1 MNSFGYGG
9 SNAHCVLNDAFNYLK
24 IRGIRGKHC
33 TAPLPPR
40 PEEPCSDPLSHKN
53 GRSALAQTPKVFV
66 WSAANEDSVRRL
78 AGLYKE
84 FFSRSPLSGSQ
95 HSDAYLDHLAYTM
108 SNKRSSLPWKSYI
121 VADSCESLQQKLAS
135 CLFKPLRSSSSLTL
149 SFLFTGQG
157 AQWVGMGKD
166 LVTYPVFRESLHRSE
181 GSLRILGCQMS
192 LIGERK
198 RPSNLHE
205 IHLHHA
211 DRIQKGMD
219 VDDFD
224 NPAVAQPLCTA
235 LQVALVDLL
244 GSWGIFPVAVVGHS
258 SGEIAAAYCV
268 RSLSQDSAMKVAFY
282 RGCLAAELAKSSR
295 SRGTMASIAMSENKI
310 IPYLDDIVARIG
322 VGRLTI
328 GCINS
333 PENVTVTGDL
343 ACVDALVDLMSEK
356 GVFARKLPITVAY
369 HSAYM
374 EDIADKYSELIRD
387 LLPRSN
393 EPGLKFAYRKPAV
406 FSSVTGTLL
415 SDDELSNSKYW
426 VANLVSKVRFSAALT
441 EMRLYLLSQKPSRS
455 GVKDIFA
462 EIGPAAALQRPV
474 RDTLIQTS
482 NTKEIEYHSVLKR
495 GVSGVESCL
504 DFVGRLHCSG
514 HKFNFLPIN
523 SPSSR
528 ESDLRML
535 TNLPQYPFNHQQSY
549 WTESRVS
556 KNFRMRKHARHELLG
571 TPSADW
577 NPAEPKWRNV
587 IRATESP
594 WIMDHKV
601 ILLLLPSIEYRR

>member
-1 MNSFGYGG
+1 M
-9 SNAHCVLNDAFNYLK
+9 
-24 IRGIRGKHC
+24 
-33 TAPLPPR
+33 
-40 PEEPCSDPLSHKN
+40 E
-53 GRSALAQTPKVFV
+53 
-66 WSAANEDSVRRL
+66 
-78 AGLYKE
+78 
-84 FFSRSPLSGSQ
+84 
-95 HSDAYLDHLAYTM
+95 
-108 SNKRSSLPWKSYI
+108 
-121 VADSCESLQQKLAS
+121 AD
-135 CLFKPLRSSSSLTL
+135 
-149 SFLFTGQG
+149 
-157 AQWVGMGKD
+157 D
-166 LVTYPVFRESLHRSE
+166 
-181 GSLRILGCQMS
+181 I
-192 LIGERK
+192 
-198 RPSNLHE
+198 
-205 IHLHHA
+205 
-211 DRIQKGMD
+211 
-219 VDDFD
+219 D

-244 GSWGIFPVAVVGHS
+244 ASCEIFPVAVVGHS

-268 RSLSQDSAMKVAFY
+268 GSLSQDSAMKVSFY

-295 SRGTMASIAMSENKI
+295 NQGTMASIAMSENTI
-310 IPYLDDIVARIG
+310 APYLDDIVARVG
-322 VGRLTI
+322 RGRLTI

-356 GVFARKLPITVAY
+356 GVFARKLPIPIAY

-374 EDIADKYSELIRD
+374 EEISDQYSELIKD
-387 LLPRSN
+387 LLPRSDT
-393 EPGLKFAYRKPAV
+393 PGLEVARRKPAI
-406 FSSVTGTLL
+406 FSSVIGTLL
-415 SDDELSNSKYW
+415 SADEMSNAKYW
-426 VANLVSKVRFSAALT
+426 LANLVSKVRFSAALT
-441 EMRLYLLSQKPSRS
+441 EMRLYLLCQKSSRS

-462 EIGPAAALQRPV
+462 EIGPAAALQRPI
-474 RDTLIQTS
+474 RDTIIQTS

-504 DFVGRLHCSG
+504 DFLGRLHCSG

-523 SPSSR
+523 SPSSK

-556 KNFRMRKHARHELLG
+556 MNFRMRKHARHELLG

-601 ILLLLPSIEYRR
+601 TLLLPPSIENRR